1 MKYEFFKLE
10 QLTEP
15 FFCASL
21 NQPGIRISDNSFRI
35 TEFEIKV
42 PGLSFHVLKFQ
53 NLNLCQIQ
61 NFDYIEGSKKYGFF
75 GHSYFQFRFIFCALD
90 TQAFAYPSSSLNGSN
105 MAACHLRLRFI
116 FCALD
121 TQALACPS
129 SSLNGSNMVVQT
141 WRHVT
146 FDSDSSFVP
155 LTPRPSPAHP
165 RHWMV
170 QTWQHWIERSNDQG
184 SVWVYNF
191 KKCDLK
197 IIILK
202 CVIWKVIF
210 KNGVKCLTKL

>member
-1 MKYEFFKLE
+1 LE

-105 MAACHLRLRFI
+105 MMACHLRLRFI

-129 SSLNGSNMVVQT
+129 SSLNGSNMAACHLRLRFIFCALDTQALT
-141 WRHVT
+141 CP
-146 FDSDSSFVP
+146 SSS
-155 LTPRPSPAHP
+155 LNG
-165 RHWMV
+165 
-170 QTWQHWIERSNDQG
+170 SNMAAL
-184 SVWVYNF
+184 N
-191 KKCDLK
+191 
-197 IIILK
+197 
-202 CVIWKVIF
+202 
-210 KNGVKCLTKL
+210 